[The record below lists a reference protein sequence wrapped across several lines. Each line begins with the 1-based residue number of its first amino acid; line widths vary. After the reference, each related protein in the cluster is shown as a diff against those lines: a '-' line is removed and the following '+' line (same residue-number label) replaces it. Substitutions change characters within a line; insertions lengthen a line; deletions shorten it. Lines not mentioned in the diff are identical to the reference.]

1 MAVRGINKVMLV
13 GRLGKDPEV
22 RYIPNGGAVAN
33 LQVATSETWRDKQ
46 TGEMREQTE
55 WHRVVLF
62 GKLAEVAGEYLR
74 KGAQV
79 YIEGQL
85 RTRSWEDNGITRY
98 VTEILVKTTGTMQML
113 GRAAGAQTQPEEG
126 QQFSAQPQPEPQSE
140 AGTKKGGAKT
150 KGRGRKA
157 AQPEPQLQPPE
168 GDDYG
173 FSDDIRAAGSD
184 ERRELTHAVMRE
196 LDAPDN
202 WTMNGEYGSEFGG
215 FFPVQ
220 VRFTPAHERFHL
232 ALCSP
237 GDVSQ
242 VWVLVLVNAGGEPFA
257 VVQVQRR
264 FAPEAVSHS
273 LALAASLDAQGYSVN
288 DIIHILMAEGGQ
300 A

>member
-1 MAVRGINKVMLV
+1 MSVTESKTKTERKSS
-13 GRLGKDPEV
+13 RKPTKT
-22 RYIPNGGAVAN
+22 
-33 LQVATSETWRDKQ
+33 QETVLSALLA
-46 TGEMREQTE
+46 QTE
-55 WHRVVLF
+55 EVSVPLASLIKSPLNVRTVPYSAESVSE
-62 GKLAEVAGEYLR
+62 LAES
-74 KGAQV
+74 
-79 YIEGQL
+79 I
-85 RTRSWEDNGITRY
+85 
-98 VTEILVKTTGTMQML
+98 
-113 GRAAGAQTQPEEG
+113 
-126 QQFSAQPQPEPQSE
+126 
-140 AGTKKGGAKT
+140 
-150 KGRGRKA
+150 
-157 AQPEPQLQPPE
+157 
-168 GDDYG
+168 
-173 FSDDIRAAGSD
+173 IRAAGSD

-257 VVQVQRR
+257 VIQVQRR

-273 LALAASLDAQGYSVN
+273 LALAASLDTQGYSVN

>member
-1 MAVRGINKVMLV
+1 MKTELTLNV
-13 GRLGKDPEV
+13 
-22 RYIPNGGAVAN
+22 
-33 LQVATSETWRDKQ
+33 LQTMNTQ
-46 TGEMREQTE
+46 
-55 WHRVVLF
+55 
-62 GKLAEVAGEYLR
+62 EY
-74 KGAQV
+74 
-79 YIEGQL
+79 E
-85 RTRSWEDNGITRY
+85 
-98 VTEILVKTTGTMQML
+98 
-113 GRAAGAQTQPEEG
+113 
-126 QQFSAQPQPEPQSE
+126 
-140 AGTKKGGAKT
+140 
-150 KGRGRKA
+150 
-157 AQPEPQLQPPE
+157 
-168 GDDYG
+168 
-173 FSDDIRAAGSD
+173 DIRAAGSD

-220 VRFTPAHERFHL
+220 VRFTSAHERFHL

-273 LALAASLDAQGYSVN
+273 LALAASLDAQGYSVS

>member
-1 MAVRGINKVMLV
+1 MKKGDAAEHAEFHMKDNRWVPGWMCTPRPQAETETTEYRVPPCRRRGGSKGDTVMKTELTLNV
-13 GRLGKDPEV
+13 
-22 RYIPNGGAVAN
+22 
-33 LQVATSETWRDKQ
+33 LQ
-46 TGEMREQTE
+46 
-55 WHRVVLF
+55 
-62 GKLAEVAGEYLR
+62 
-74 KGAQV
+74 
-79 YIEGQL
+79 
-85 RTRSWEDNGITRY
+85 
-98 VTEILVKTTGTMQML
+98 TM
-113 GRAAGAQTQPEEG
+113 
-126 QQFSAQPQPEPQSE
+126 SAQEYE
-140 AGTKKGGAKT
+140 
-150 KGRGRKA
+150 
-157 AQPEPQLQPPE
+157 
-168 GDDYG
+168 
-173 FSDDIRAAGSD
+173 DIRAAGSD

-264 FAPEAVSHS
+264 F
-273 LALAASLDAQGYSVN
+273 
-288 DIIHILMAEGGQ
+288 LMAEGGQ

>member
-1 MAVRGINKVMLV
+1 MYIPQNFLPKSRQKLLRSAPGQSFPFVAVMPLAAKVLKKVMV
-13 GRLGKDPEV
+13 
-22 RYIPNGGAVAN
+22 N
-33 LQVATSETWRDKQ
+33 
-46 TGEMREQTE
+46 
-55 WHRVVLF
+55 
-62 GKLAEVAGEYLR
+62 
-74 KGAQV
+74 
-79 YIEGQL
+79 
-85 RTRSWEDNGITRY
+85 
-98 VTEILVKTTGTMQML
+98 
-113 GRAAGAQTQPEEG
+113 
-126 QQFSAQPQPEPQSE
+126 
-140 AGTKKGGAKT
+140 
-150 KGRGRKA
+150 
-157 AQPEPQLQPPE
+157 
-168 GDDYG
+168 
-173 FSDDIRAAGSD
+173 IRAAGSD

-273 LALAASLDAQGYSVN
+273 LALAASLDAQGYSVS

>member
-1 MAVRGINKVMLV
+1 MSVTESKTKTERKSS
-13 GRLGKDPEV
+13 RKPTKT
-22 RYIPNGGAVAN
+22 
-33 LQVATSETWRDKQ
+33 QETVLSALLA
-46 TGEMREQTE
+46 QTE
-55 WHRVVLF
+55 EVSVPLASLIKSPLNVRTVPYSAESVSE
-62 GKLAEVAGEYLR
+62 LAES
-74 KGAQV
+74 
-79 YIEGQL
+79 I
-85 RTRSWEDNGITRY
+85 
-98 VTEILVKTTGTMQML
+98 
-113 GRAAGAQTQPEEG
+113 
-126 QQFSAQPQPEPQSE
+126 
-140 AGTKKGGAKT
+140 
-150 KGRGRKA
+150 
-157 AQPEPQLQPPE
+157 
-168 GDDYG
+168 
-173 FSDDIRAAGSD
+173 IRAAGSD

-273 LALAASLDAQGYSVN
+273 LALAASLDTQGYSVN